1 MSRQVTPVSHSR
13 TAPTGW
19 RRPGGR
25 VAVGMPKKPALIRV
39 VAADADVA
47 GRTLVA
53 SPTATTMTARRAST
67 VERERV
73 MK

>member
-1 MSRQVTPVSHSR
+1 MSRQVTPVSHNR

-19 RRPGGR
+19 
-25 VAVGMPKKPALIRV
+25 VGQDVGSWSVMPKKPALIRV

>member
-13 TAPTGW
+13 TAPTGC
-19 RRPGGR
+19 
-25 VAVGMPKKPALIRV
+25 VGQVVGSLSVMPKKPAGIRV